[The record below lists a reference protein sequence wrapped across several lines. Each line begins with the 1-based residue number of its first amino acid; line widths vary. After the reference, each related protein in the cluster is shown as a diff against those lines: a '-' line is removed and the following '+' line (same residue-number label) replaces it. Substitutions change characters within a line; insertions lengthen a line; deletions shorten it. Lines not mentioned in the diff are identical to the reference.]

1 MKKCFYFFVLVS
13 FFANMA
19 NATND
24 TIRYG
29 DTCYMFHYLHNPL
42 RPYQISPGVYAAYNS
57 DVSINSILPKLY
69 IASAPVHV
77 YGVAVTVLL
86 EEGDNDSSLYR
97 AYLYQYRNAQL
108 EVLDSSTAYSAKN
121 WFCYSAVGNNG
132 ELYEGYSPCLEFY
145 FSHPHY
151 FCADIDSIL
160 VGLERRVIVTGN
172 HPDSVCYNEVRALPW
187 DFADGGLT
195 YYSQSGFRR
204 LGWWGTIF
212 PIIQP
217 ERIGCEA
224 EVAEVCGRGEDYAVL
239 EWDMEGDSCQLSVAP
254 YGEPVDSGL
263 VVDLTGRSYTAAG
276 LDSGVYYAARLRTQ
290 CHHSCHI
297 HDDTVVW
304 SQWGEPAM
312 FYLGSEEPDT
322 TGVGIRR
329 AEAPVELC
337 VTPNPTD
344 GRLTVRC
351 EAVMTA
357 VELYDMQGR
366 AVLKAK
372 GSGTEAM
379 LDLSALPKGTYV
391 IVAHT
396 AKGKAT
402 RTVERR

>member
-1 MKKCFYFFVLVS
+1 MS
-13 FFANMA
+13 
-19 NATND
+19 
-24 TIRYG
+24 
-29 DTCYMFHYLHNPL
+29 
-42 RPYQISPGVYAAYNS
+42 
-57 DVSINSILPKLY
+57 
-69 IASAPVHV
+69 
-77 YGVAVTVLL
+77 
-86 EEGDNDSSLYR
+86 
-97 AYLYQYRNAQL
+97 
-108 EVLDSSTAYSAKN
+108 
-121 WFCYSAVGNNG
+121 
-132 ELYEGYSPCLEFY
+132 
-145 FSHPHY
+145 
-151 FCADIDSIL
+151 
-160 VGLERRVIVTGN
+160 
-172 HPDSVCYNEVRALPW
+172 
-187 DFADGGLT
+187 
-195 YYSQSGFRR
+195 
-204 LGWWGTIF
+204 
-212 PIIQP
+212 
-217 ERIGCEA
+217 
-224 EVAEVCGRGEDYAVL
+224 GRGEDYAVL

-351 EAVMTA
+351 ETVMTA

-391 IVAHT
+391 IVAHM

>member
-1 MKKCFYFFVLVS
+1 MRHALSAVLTH
-13 FFANMA
+13 A
-19 NATND
+19 D
-24 TIRYG
+24 
-29 DTCYMFHYLHNPL
+29 
-42 RPYQISPGVYAAYNS
+42 
-57 DVSINSILPKLY
+57 
-69 IASAPVHV
+69 
-77 YGVAVTVLL
+77 AVTAAPYHEYKHSVIIAYFKICAAQIK
-86 EEGDNDSSLYR
+86 GFSYIR
-97 AYLYQYRNAQL
+97 ACK
-108 EVLDSSTAYSAKN
+108 S
-121 WFCYSAVGNNG
+121 
-132 ELYEGYSPCLEFY
+132 
-145 FSHPHY
+145 

-160 VGLERRVIVTGN
+160 VGLERRVIVSGN
-172 HPDSVCYNEVRALPW
+172 LSDSVCYNEVRALPW

-224 EVAEVCGRGEDYAVL
+224 EVAEVSGRGEDYAVL